1 MVEVM
6 RIVQQV
12 LLVLWG
18 VAPQDETPPPRV
30 LLERRRSP
38 DRVGWA

>member
-1 MVEVM
+1 MM
-6 RIVQQV
+6 RIVQQL

-18 VAPQDETPPPRV
+18 VAPEEETPPRV
-30 LLERRRSP
+30 LIEKRRAP